1 MERINNELI
10 HAVVVIGGVNM
21 DIGGR
26 ITNRMV
32 MRDSNPG
39 VISARP
45 GGVGR
50 NIAHNLR
57 LLGLDVSLIAAM
69 GGDMYA
75 SAIRESCEAL
85 GMDLSMARVLP
96 GERSSTYLYVT
107 DESGDMQL
115 GISDMDITAKL
126 NPAYLEG
133 CMDAINRFEAVV
145 LDANLSP
152 ESIEYIAA
160 HCERPLYADAVSTVK
175 AMRLVGVLDKLAAI
189 KPNTIEAQALTGE
202 ADMEKAALALVE
214 KGVKRVFISMGANGI
229 IAAEGDKLISL
240 PCEIGPIINTTGAGD
255 SATAAIVW
263 ANMNGLSLED
273 TALAAIRAGAITC
286 RSEDAN
292 CAELATLPGLMGY

>member
-1 MERINNELI
+1 MERISNKLI
-10 HAVVVIGGVNM
+10 HAAVVIGGVNM

-26 ITNRMV
+26 INNRMV

-39 VISARP
+39 IISARP

-57 LLGLDVSLIAAM
+57 LLGLDVSLIAAI

-96 GERSSTYLYVT
+96 GERSSTYLYIT

-115 GISDMDITAKL
+115 GISDMDITAKID
-126 NPAYLEG
+126 PAYLESR
-133 CMDAINRFEAVV
+133 MADINRFEAVV
-145 LDANLSP
+145 LDANLSV

-175 AMRLVGVLDKLAAI
+175 AMRLAGVLDRLSAI

-202 ADMEKAALALVE
+202 ADMERAAAALVE

-229 IAAEGDKLISL
+229 LAAERDKLISL
-240 PCEIGPIINTTGAGD
+240 PCEAGPIVNTTGAGD

-263 ANMNGLSLED
+263 AGMKGLSLED